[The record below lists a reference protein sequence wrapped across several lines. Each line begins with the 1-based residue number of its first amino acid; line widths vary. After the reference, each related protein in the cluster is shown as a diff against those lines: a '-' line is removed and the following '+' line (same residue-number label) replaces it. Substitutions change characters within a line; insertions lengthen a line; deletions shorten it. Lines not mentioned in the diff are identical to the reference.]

1 MTHDVIDRLVRPAN
15 PVPDPKMLEA
25 VEVSTP
31 DVQRREE
38 MQGQQVEVG
47 LDRAVERRGRG
58 PLVGIAAAVV
68 VLVIGGLALI
78 QLTDDS
84 DVAAATPV
92 EIATEY
98 VEAYGAFDVER
109 VAGMLAEDAQVLPW
123 ESYAPR
129 DWRADMR
136 YLEAAGFQLMF
147 EECVEQPGES
157 EAVTVHCGYAAH
169 GLGSDQIGLGPFN
182 SHVFRVVIKD
192 GLVVSSGMGFDFS
205 EFSGAMWWPFQ
216 EWIQY
221 FHPED
226 FAVLYE
232 SPDLSRQTDEA
243 IALWEQRVQGYV
255 DYVN

>member
-1 MTHDVIDRLVRPAN
+1 MHRRDE
-15 PVPDPKMLEA
+15 ML
-25 VEVSTP
+25 
-31 DVQRREE
+31 
-38 MQGQQVEVG
+38 GQQVEVG
-47 LDRAVERRGRG
+47 GDRVVERRGRG

-68 VLVIGGLALI
+68 VLIIGGLVLI
-78 QLTDDS
+78 RTTDGP
-84 DVAAATPV
+84 DVATARTPV
-92 EIATEY
+92 EIATAY

-157 EAVTVHCGYAAH
+157 EAITVHCGYAAH